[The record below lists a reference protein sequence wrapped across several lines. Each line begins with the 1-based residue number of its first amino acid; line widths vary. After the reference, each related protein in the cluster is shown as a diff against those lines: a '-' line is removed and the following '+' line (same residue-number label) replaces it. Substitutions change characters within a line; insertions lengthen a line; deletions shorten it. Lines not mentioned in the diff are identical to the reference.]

1 MIPVLYESTATSF
14 SSCGL
19 GELVDALSC
28 VVTERRNGLCSLEME
43 YPTDGLHYEEIAI
56 GRLIKAASAPGEYN
70 IFCIQSI
77 EYSMD
82 GVAQIY
88 APQITCFRL
97 MSARRFTEYD
107 STTWSPPEGAT
118 GDSIH
123 DLFSVPPTALRGKI
137 RPRLSEVL
145 DEHGLV
151 LVPGVRFSGDYSFP
165 AETEL
170 YFEWK
175 SKDMTAFEVIQTV
188 AEALGGEIRWGF
200 NRVEITHSRGSVTG
214 LEIRY
219 GVNMTKLDAETDGE
233 SYITAVMPTD
243 SVDVDNDYV
252 QAATP
257 GVFPFFRIDVVEDAN
272 AAHLQDSAKLETA
285 IKVQFDAE
293 GNVNVAFDGDI
304 WHLFLCDT
312 VTVVHPALELRQ
324 TAKIVETVFD
334 SLLERYDSQSVGDVL
349 KDITDTIAELVGK

>member
-151 LVPGVRFSGDYSFP
+151 LVPGVYFTGDFTFP
-165 AETEL
+165 AETEIV
-170 YFEWK
+170 FPWK
-175 SKDMTAFEVIQTV
+175 SKTMTAFEVVQTV
-188 AEALGGEIRWGF
+188 AEVLGGEIRWGF
-200 NRVEITHSRGSVTG
+200 NRVEIVHSRGTVTG

-219 GVNMTKLDAETDGE
+219 GVNMLSLEAETDGDP
-233 SYITAVMPTD
+233 YATAAMPED
-243 SVDVDNDYV
+243 SVDVDRDYI
-252 QAATP
+252 QAASP
-257 GVFPFFRIDVVEDAN
+257 GIYPFFRIAT
-272 AAHLQDSAKLETA
+272 AAALPDPQLKTA
-285 IKVQFDAE
+285 IKVEFDPE
-293 GNVNVAFDGDI
+293 GHANVEISGGDV
-304 WHLFLCDT
+304 WSLRLCDT
-312 VTVVHPALELRQ
+312 VTVVHPAIALKQEAQ
-324 TAKIVETVFD
+324 IVETVFD
-334 SLLERYDSQSVGDVL
+334 GLLERYESMSVGEIIQ
-349 KDITDTIAELVGK
+349 DITDTIAALVRGK